1 MYQTINI
8 DILQQIVE
16 NHLGDFT
23 DYTKQILKFWKRG
36 FMMEYKIRVYD
47 LHTNK
52 ETIKLDEVFETK
64 DEAEAA
70 IEKLELQYPEK
81 YEYVKVPVK
90 N

>member
-1 MYQTINI
+1 
-8 DILQQIVE
+8 
-16 NHLGDFT
+16 
-23 DYTKQILKFWKRG
+23 
-36 FMMEYKIRVYD
+36 MMEYKIRVYD

>member
-1 MYQTINI
+1 
-8 DILQQIVE
+8 
-16 NHLGDFT
+16 
-23 DYTKQILKFWKRG
+23 
-36 FMMEYKIRVYD
+36 MMKYKIRVYD

-52 ETIKLDEVFETK
+52 ETIKINEVFETK
-64 DEAEAA
+64 NAAEDA